1 MSSTTHQPL
10 ISVGHHC
17 VINSHAGVGISLGN
31 RNTVEAGLW
40 LSSDTQ
46 VNLLDHAKQLL
57 KTVSASELALQD
69 DLSFSRN
76 PETGAVECITQQP
89 K

>member
-1 MSSTTHQPL
+1 MSSTANQAL

-40 LSSDTQ
+40 LTSDTQ
-46 VNLLDHAKQLL
+46 VQVLDHSGQTLR
-57 KTVSASELALQD
+57 TVIASELALQD
-69 DLSFSRN
+69 DLSFRRN
-76 PETGAVECITQQP
+76 PETGAIECITPQAQ
-89 K
+89 